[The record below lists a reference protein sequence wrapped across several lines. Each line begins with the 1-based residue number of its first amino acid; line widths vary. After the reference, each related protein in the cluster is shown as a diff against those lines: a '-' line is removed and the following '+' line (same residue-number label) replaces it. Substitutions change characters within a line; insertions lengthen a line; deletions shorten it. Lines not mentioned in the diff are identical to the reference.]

1 MGKTAALEL
10 LRYLKIE
17 KKVEGLEKELEE
29 LDELEEL
36 EYHLRS
42 AGIMQRAVT
51 LTGKWFKDGIGVL
64 LASTREGREITL
76 LPCVFGGYQ
85 FYDENQGKYIKITKK
100 NEQLISR
107 NAICFYK
114 SLPQGQLSLK
124 DLILYM
130 IKIFNVGDYLT
141 ILCSTVAVSLLGLLL
156 PYINELI
163 FSEVIPSQN
172 ETLLLPAFSMLIGI
186 SVSTILIGI
195 TKSMILS
202 SVIVKMNI
210 AIESGTMSRILSLSA
225 NFFKDYSAGEL
236 AAKMNGVN
244 MLCEMIAKAILSSA
258 LTSIFSFV
266 YLIQIRHYSI
276 GLFYASLLI
285 VIVFVAF
292 STMVAICQY
301 RLQRKQTKI
310 NEKLNGLIYGLFQG
324 IQKIK
329 LAGAE
334 KRAFSKWTSLYAKGA
349 NLLYNPPI
357 LLKIET
363 AITMVITSLGLIL
376 IYHTAFLSNIEVS
389 DFIAFY
395 TAYGMI
401 SGAMISLSGVAVI
414 FAKIKPG
421 LETID
426 PILKAMPETN
436 QETIPIKE
444 LKGDIELKGV
454 TFHYPDTD
462 SYIAKELSLTIKA
475 GEYIGIVGK
484 TGCGKTTLL
493 RLLLGFEKPVK
504 GELYFDGL
512 PLSLLDLRV
521 LRKKIGVVMQGGK
534 LFEGNILTNILTT
547 NESATIED
555 AWRAAELAGIAE
567 DIKKMPMGMYTAI
580 SEGQDT
586 ISGGQKQRI
595 MLARVMVKNP
605 AILLL
610 DEATSALDNITQ
622 KKIQEALAELKCTRI
637 VVAHRLSTIKECSRI
652 IILEK
657 GKIVGEGTYE
667 DLLRKNTFFA
677 ELVKNQTLKKKHVV
691 KKDNHSINR

>member
-677 ELVKNQTLKKKHVV
+677 ELVKNQTLKK
-691 KKDNHSINR
+691 NM